1 MLLTKEELQSLTGYK
16 RPADQVAELRRQG
29 FYRARTSPTTG
40 SAIRSARTM
49 TPDDMVD
56 NPYPLYDLAHNEGC
70 TTANCPSCDLTFW
83 VQGGY
88 SPHFSTAFAE
98 ELL

>member
-40 SAIRSARTM
+40 SAILERAHYDAICAGARAPNEPKVRAPILRQLRSA
-49 TPDDMVD
+49 
-56 NPYPLYDLAHNEGC
+56 
-70 TTANCPSCDLTFW
+70 
-83 VQGGY
+83 
-88 SPHFSTAFAE
+88 
-98 ELL
+98 